1 MSDKID
7 VAGDPAWVGGLGK
20 LFSIFDPKS
29 AAEGAA
35 LQARTRNFDAET
47 RYNTAR
53 AAGVE
58 DQNTALTENALRAAG
73 YSEME
78 IAAMRAARSN
88 SVADIAAGRN
98 RFRGYDKINAPGAT
112 DNDIRLGALTLGIE
126 KAGSKDFAGTSDR
139 ADTLNKDE
147 YASKLAQIVAGST
160 LDANAKIEA
169 AKIAAAASEN
179 AAKIRAAAGIGGKAD
194 PNTQPFVTRD
204 PAGDVSR
211 LFGVTKED
219 GTWVPP
225 SEEDVVQ
232 PIMRRAQALI
242 AGGYATRENAI
253 EMAIASLGFM
263 PKKDIVKEG
272 NGWGSEV
279 PVTKP
284 RPAKALPMKDPS
296 VNDEGMDTGE
306 VIQLPEENFPS
317 LKDPNG
323 PAAQA
328 PEGTVFVLGNIAFKR
343 VPGGLKRIR

>member
-47 RYNTAR
+47 RYNAAR

-160 LDANAKIEA
+160 LDANAKVRA
-169 AKIAAAASEN
+169 AEIAAGASEN
-179 AAKIRAAAGIGGKAD
+179 AAKIRAAAGITGRVD

-204 PAGDVSR
+204 PGADLSR

-225 SEEDVVQ
+225 SEEEVVQ
-232 PIMRRAQALI
+232 PILRTAQALI
-242 AGGYATRENAI
+242 ASKQATRENAI
-253 EMAIASLGFM
+253 ERALEVLGFQA
-263 PKKDIVKEG
+263 KKDVTTESSF
-272 NGWGSEV
+272 GSETK
-279 PVTKP
+279 VTQP
-284 RPAKALPMKDPS
+284 RPMKADPIDLAGWDEKS
-296 VNDEGMDTGE
+296 VIEIPLDQMSVLN
-306 VIQLPEENFPS
+306 
-317 LKDPNG
+317 DPNG
-323 PAAQA
+323 PVAKA
-328 PEGTVFVLGNIAFKR
+328 EVGTVFKLGNIAYRR
-343 VPGGLKRIR
+343 VKGGLRRIREVKPQ